1 MLVRAIASR
10 AIEKATRGGLI
21 ALAVVVGA
29 PDASAA
35 DEAHWFGVE
44 YRAVLGNEPTYF
56 HLRDDAPLNRDNR
69 PLRLPAISDRTVF
82 DGDLKLLFGKSVD
95 VSFRDRAVYLADD
108 AGANTV
114 DNAVIEAYLTV
125 RLPGDRILEVG
136 KRNVREGVG
145 YGFTP
150 VDFLRTPA
158 PLTGADPDP
167 ARQREFRPGNYL
179 VRLQGDAGPVTVSA
193 LYSPHLTRV
202 DTEGSNA
209 IEQVLLKVYT
219 LIHGHDVSLYLYH
232 GERWKGGAAWSTV
245 IGQATELHAEG
256 SVQRGSD
263 VLVPLMFG
271 SAAVP
276 LFAFQRRHREDQY
289 VVRLLVGGQYT
300 FTNGLNVI
308 GEYFYDGDG
317 YTNAEFRRLFRLA
330 DIASARQR
338 DPTFLTAG
346 GDNVYRLAL
355 LDAASHLGAA
365 QGQHL
370 LFGRLAGVQLP
381 GRIDVALFDIF
392 SVQDASSL
400 ASVEIS
406 RTWRNLRIGIGHEQF
421 FGARR
426 SQFGLVPFKYD
437 VRAFVRYFF

>member
-1 MLVRAIASR
+1 VGLVRAIASR
-10 AIEKATRGGLI
+10 AIERATRCGLI
-21 ALAVVVGA
+21 ALAVLVRA
-29 PDASAA
+29 QDASAV
-35 DEAHWFGVE
+35 DEERWFGFE

-56 HLRDDAPLNRDNR
+56 HLRDDAALNRDNR
-69 PLRLPAISDRTVF
+69 PLGLPAIADRTVF

-95 VSFRDRAVYLADD
+95 VSVRDRAVYLVDD
-108 AGANTV
+108 AGANSV

-125 RLPGDRILEVG
+125 RLPRDRILEVG

-150 VDFLRTPA
+150 VDFLRTPTS
-158 PLTGADPDP
+158 LTGADPDP

-179 VRLQGDAGPVTVSA
+179 VKLQSDVGPVTVSA
-193 LYSPHLTRV
+193 LYSPHLTLV

-209 IEQVLLKVYT
+209 IEQVLLKMYT
-219 LIHGHDVSLYLYH
+219 PIHGHDVSLYLYR
-232 GERWKGGAAWSTV
+232 GERWKGGAAWATV
-245 IGQATELHAEG
+245 IGQATELHAEA

-263 VLVPLMFG
+263 VVVPVVFG
-271 SAAVP
+271 SAALP
-276 LFAFQRRHREDQY
+276 LFAFQRRREDEY

-308 GEYFYDGDG
+308 GEYFYNGDG
-317 YTNAEFRRLFRLA
+317 YTSAEFRRFFRLA

-338 DPTFLTAG
+338 DPTFLTTG

-355 LDAASHLGAA
+355 LEAASHLGAT

-370 LFGRLAGVQLP
+370 LFGRLAGVRLP
-381 GRIDVALFDIF
+381 GRIEVAVFDIF
-392 SVQDASSL
+392 SLQDASSL

-406 RTWRNLRIGIGHEQF
+406 HTWRNLRIGIGHEQF
-421 FGARR
+421 FGARH

>member
-1 MLVRAIASR
+1 M
-10 AIEKATRGGLI
+10 
-21 ALAVVVGA
+21 
-29 PDASAA
+29 
-35 DEAHWFGVE
+35 
-44 YRAVLGNEPTYF
+44 
-56 HLRDDAPLNRDNR
+56 
-69 PLRLPAISDRTVF
+69 
-82 DGDLKLLFGKSVD
+82 
-95 VSFRDRAVYLADD
+95 DD
-108 AGANTV
+108 AGANSV

-125 RLPGDRILEVG
+125 RLPRDRILEVG

-150 VDFLRTPA
+150 VDFLRTPTS
-158 PLTGADPDP
+158 LTGADPDP

-179 VRLQGDAGPVTVSA
+179 VKLQSDVGPVTVSA
-193 LYSPHLTRV
+193 LYSPHLTLV

-209 IEQVLLKVYT
+209 IEQVLLKMYT
-219 LIHGHDVSLYLYH
+219 PIHGHDVSLYLYR
-232 GERWKGGAAWSTV
+232 GERWKGGAAWATV
-245 IGQATELHAEG
+245 IGQATELHAEA

-263 VLVPLMFG
+263 VVVPVVFG
-271 SAAVP
+271 SAALP
-276 LFAFQRRHREDQY
+276 LFAFQRRREDEY

-308 GEYFYDGDG
+308 GEYFYNGDG
-317 YTNAEFRRLFRLA
+317 YTSAEFRRFFRLA

-338 DPTFLTAG
+338 DPTFLTTG

-355 LDAASHLGAA
+355 LEAASHLGAT

-370 LFGRLAGVQLP
+370 LFGRLAGVRLP
-381 GRIDVALFDIF
+381 GRIEVAVFDIF
-392 SVQDASSL
+392 SLQDASSL

-406 RTWRNLRIGIGHEQF
+406 HTWRNLRIGIGHEQF
-421 FGARR
+421 FGARH